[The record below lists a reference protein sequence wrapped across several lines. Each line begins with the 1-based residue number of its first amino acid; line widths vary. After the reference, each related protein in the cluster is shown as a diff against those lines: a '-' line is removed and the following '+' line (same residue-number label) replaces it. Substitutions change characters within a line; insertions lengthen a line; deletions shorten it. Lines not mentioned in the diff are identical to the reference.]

1 MKKSKSK
8 AKKTVFMSIALIIM
22 IGVLAFSVFLAVKSL
37 KTPDNEESDAE
48 MLTVT
53 TTAAQPETDFS
64 EVTDVIE
71 TTAEPD
77 EIYVDDIIADMTL
90 EEKIYQMFIVTPEEL
105 IDNAVY
111 CVTESGETTELAF
124 EEKPVGGIIYFSQNL
139 ETREQTERMISNLQ
153 TYAKSSGA
161 DIGAWIAVDEEGG
174 AVARV
179 ADTLNE
185 QNCGAMAYIESTEEA
200 YNAGVDIAEYI
211 SGYGFN
217 LDFAPVAD
225 VNINPA
231 NELGDR
237 IFSSD
242 AQVVS
247 DMTSA
252 VVRGLQSTGK
262 VSATLKHFPGLGA
275 EDGNTHYDSAT
286 FIDRTLDEL
295 RNEEF
300 KAFRGGIDAGAD
312 FVMVGHQIMT
322 CTEENLPSDLSYT
335 VVTEWLRNELG
346 FSGIVIT
353 DSHEM
358 NTISG
363 VYSSGEASVMAIE
376 AGVDIILMPDSLEES
391 FNAVSEAVESGR
403 LTEERINE
411 SLYRILCQKE
421 KSGLLY

>member
-37 KTPDNEESDAE
+37 KTPDGEESDAE

-53 TTAAQPETDFS
+53 TTLQPETDFS

-71 TTAEPD
+71 TPAEPD

-124 EEKPVGGIIYFSQNL
+124 EKKPVGGIIYFSQNL

-174 AVARV
+174 TVARV

-275 EDGNTHYDSAT
+275 EDGNTHYDSET

-300 KAFRGGIDAGAD
+300 KAFRGGIDAGVN